1 VVPPKSNEPIG
12 IDGSSHCCTAGG
24 GGGGGALLGQGEPRH
39 WWDGVRTSLLRQ
51 ALQGYRLAHTLMV
64 GKDMWVLG
72 DTRVDRTAGCS
83 FALLVM
89 PPELEDGY
97 LGPAAGPCGEGASQ
111 AAGEEQQGGMAE
123 PPSLPPLPH
132 SRLLPA
138 HSPLLRLRR
147 RRRRWECY
155 QAQNHGAAC
164 AVAAVVDA
172 MAEAGWGEPAVA
184 AAETQ

>member
-1 VVPPKSNEPIG
+1 MEAPIV
-12 IDGSSHCCTAGG
+12 AQRAAVGG
-24 GGGGGALLGQGEPRH
+24 AALLGQGEPRH

-51 ALQGYRLAHTLMV
+51 AMQGCRLAHTLMV
-64 GKDMWVLG
+64 GEDMWVLV
-72 DTRVDRTAGCS
+72 DTRRVGWTVGCS

-111 AAGEEQQGGMAE
+111 AAGEEQQGRLAE
-123 PPSLPPLPH
+123 PPSLPALPH

-147 RRRRWECY
+147 RRRRWKCY
-155 QAQNHGAAC
+155 QAPNHGAASV
-164 AVAAVVDA
+164 VAAAVDA
-172 MAEAGWGEPAVA
+172 MAEAGWREQAVA
-184 AAETQ
+184 AAGKQ